1 MENEMEK
8 SFKSLTPFSFYDYMI
23 ILVSLSLISKNAN
36 GNGTMLI
43 VSLFVTSFVRFIF
56 LKWLASYNL
65 IMSYTF
71 AMLWTLFL

>member
-23 ILVSLSLISKNAN
+23 ILVSLSLISENAN

-43 VSLFVTSFVRFIF
+43 VSLFVTSFV
-56 LKWLASYNL
+56 
-65 IMSYTF
+65 
-71 AMLWTLFL
+71 

>member
-23 ILVSLSLISKNAN
+23 ILVSLSLISENAN

-43 VSLFVTSFVRFIF
+43 VSLFVTSSVRFIF

-71 AMLWTLFL
+71 AMLQTLFL